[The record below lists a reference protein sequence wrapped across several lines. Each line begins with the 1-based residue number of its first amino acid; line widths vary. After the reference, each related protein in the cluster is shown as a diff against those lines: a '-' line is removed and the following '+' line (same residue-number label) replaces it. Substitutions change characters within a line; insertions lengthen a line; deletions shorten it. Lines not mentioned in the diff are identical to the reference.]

1 MADNS
6 VSPGSYVWPYQ
17 LAPDYKNGKYYFE
30 NFKDGHKPFLYTV
43 SATGIPAVA
52 TTTAGADVTHEM
64 MTHRGYWQV
73 YNTTD
78 QAVLPFATAG
88 TGLNISGD
96 LVDNESLE
104 LVPGGNFASSRLAF
118 VIGTDSNFFM
128 RVKYKFSDV
137 SGMDQTIFAGFRK
150 QETFAAPTSLLT
162 TGDGIYTDFF
172 GIGLSEE
179 DGVDLK
185 TMSDLNNG
193 GSTTVTDTGF
203 DLTDD
208 EVFEVMVW
216 VCGGKVRAFINGIE
230 LGNPVAKDGDG
241 TAITSQSTVTCAS
254 FTFDSGDTV
263 IPWIFIRHDDEVGN
277 GCCIQEIEIGHLR
290 DIGADKDGEIAR
302 TR

>member
-1 MADNS
+1 MADNA
-6 VSPGSYVWPYQ
+6 VNPGSYVWPYQ
-17 LAPDYKNGKYYFE
+17 LAPDYVNGKYYFE

-52 TTTAGADVTHEM
+52 TTAAGADVVHEM

-88 TGLNISGD
+88 SGLDISGD
-96 LVDNESLE
+96 LVENESLE

-118 VIGTDSNFFM
+118 VVGTDANFFM
-128 RVKYKFSDV
+128 RAKYKITDV
-137 SGMDQTIFAGFRK
+137 SGLDQAVFAGFRK

-162 TGDGIYTDFF
+162 TGDAGYVDFF

-185 TMSDLNNG
+185 TMSDVDDS

-203 DLTDD
+203 DLTDS
-208 EVFEVMVW
+208 EVFEVAVW
-216 VCGGKVRAFINGIE
+216 VKGGVPKCFINGIA

-241 TAITSQSTVTCAS
+241 TAITSQSTVTTAS
-254 FTFDSGDTV
+254 YTFTSGLTL
-263 IPWIFIRHDDEVGN
+263 IPWVFVRHDDEIGN
-277 GCCIQEIEIGHLR
+277 AVCLQEIEIGHLR
-290 DIGADKDGEIAR
+290 DIGADKDAEIAR